1 MPTLTDPFA
10 PSLTD
15 HDVVNEGDRIDHRS
29 SAAWMRA
36 WLETEPEI
44 AYTRA
49 PKPTTREAEY
59 ACAVVLRE
67 GVEIACIER
76 EGAHLGHIH
85 LRALESLPE
94 GASLTGGTRTWSS
107 WHDGLER
114 DETFRAPGGTYRVRV
129 WGETRE
135 VAA

>member
-1 MPTLTDPFA
+1 MPKLTDPYA

-29 SAAWMRA
+29 SAAWMRS
-36 WLETEPEI
+36 WLEPEPEP
-44 AYTRA
+44 AYVPA
-49 PKPTTREAEY
+49 PKPNTRDAEY

-67 GVEIACIER
+67 GVEIARIER

-107 WHDGLER
+107 WHGGLER
-114 DETFRAPGGTYRVRV
+114 DETFRANDGTYRVRV

>member
-15 HDVVNEGDRIDHRS
+15 NDVVNEGDRIDFPTS
-29 SAAWMRA
+29 SAWMRS
-36 WLETEPEI
+36 WLEPEPEP
-44 AYTRA
+44 AYVPA
-49 PKPTTREAEY
+49 PKPNTRDAEY

-67 GVEIACIER
+67 GVEIARIER

-94 GASLTGGTRTWSS
+94 GASVTGGTRTWSS
-107 WHDGLER
+107 WHGGLER